1 MADRDITGSVR
12 ANRKA
17 DAGQAPRDGIEAI
30 SLRVNGKDALG
41 ISSGN
46 PAVEIGLGRH
56 CFILAAVNGGGRVQ
70 PGRFWFWPRC
80 GWRSR
85 SEEHTSELQ
94 SLMRSSYAGF
104 CLKKKNNRQ
113 ITSM

>member
-80 GWRSR
+80 GWRSGSGDHR

-94 SLMRSSYAGF
+94 SLMRNSYAVF
-104 CLKKKNNRQ
+104 
-113 ITSM
+113 